1 MLYAGKDHWG
11 PQFHVDELRQLLPQ
25 LVVVPTGGLQ
35 GSTSTPVSTVAT
47 HPPPDYGLYL
57 SYRPDLR
64 HDYVSYTH
72 MKEMV
77 ADWCYQQVM
86 EEFHRVPS
94 PNETHVPPIMTPPSG
109 TSSGRRHSK
118 L

>member
-25 LVVVPTGGLQ
+25 
-35 GSTSTPVSTVAT
+35 PVSTVAT
-47 HPPPDYGLYL
+47 DPPPDYGLHL

-64 HDYVSYTH
+64 HDYVSYAH

-94 PNETHVPPIMTPPSG
+94 PNETHVPPVMTPPSG
-109 TSSGRRHSK
+109 TSSGRSDPPRRRVPPRHSK